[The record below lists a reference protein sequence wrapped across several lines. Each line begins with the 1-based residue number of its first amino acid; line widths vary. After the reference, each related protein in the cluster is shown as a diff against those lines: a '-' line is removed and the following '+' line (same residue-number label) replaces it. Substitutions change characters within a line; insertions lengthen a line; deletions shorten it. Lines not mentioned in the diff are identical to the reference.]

1 MAGKTLLERLP
12 PVPADIAKR
21 YEASV
26 LALTDA
32 NAKLVAAQNAINAAY
47 KTERAV
53 KEELEKATTEKANAF
68 KAYNTGL
75 RWLLD
80 LLERENRAWQK
91 YVIVARADGAVLG
104 KLVGRGELTRKLHIA
119 KMPANIEDTD
129 RIFYRAEFEPEVVQ
143 VKRVLVG
150 IWKAPGGLLWF
161 EDGAGDPETLGE
173 K

>member
-12 PVPADIAKR
+12 PAPADIAKR

-32 NAKLVAAQNAINAAY
+32 EATLTVAENDINEAYKRKRAAEETLKNAK
-47 KTERAV
+47 
-53 KEELEKATTEKANAF
+53 TEKADAF

-80 LLERENRAWQK
+80 RLERENRAWQK
-91 YVIVARADGAVLG
+91 YVIVARADGAFLG
-104 KLVGRGELTRKLHIA
+104 KLVGYGELTRKLHIA
-119 KMPANIEDTD
+119 KLPTNIEDTD
-129 RIFYRAEFEPEVVQ
+129 KVFYNAEFEPEVVQ

-150 IWKAPGGLLWF
+150 VWKAPGGLLWF
-161 EDGAGDPETLGE
+161 EDGAGDPSTLG
-173 K
+173 KK